1 MKLSETCI
9 ERPVLSWVFT
19 LVLLLMGFV
28 GLSRLPVQKY
38 PSIEN
43 VFLTIETQMPG
54 VGPDIVESQITRHI
68 EDSIAG
74 IEGIETISSVSS
86 SEESKVYIEFRPGR
100 SMEDAL
106 NDIRDRL
113 TRVKE
118 KLPQPNLR
126 TEPLIIRSRSDE
138 RPIMSLALTSDQMP
152 SSELYDYADNEIKKA
167 LESIAGIARIDV
179 SGASSYVMKVDV
191 DPLLMAGH
199 KINISDVRDS
209 ISAQN
214 FEAPAGRIESKNK
227 QYNVTTIADL
237 NKPQDFEEV
246 IVSTDKGRIIKI
258 KDIGK
263 VSLDADDKRTRMTF
277 NGKTGVRIAI
287 TKQSNANP
295 LQVAED
301 VKTNLKLLSKRLPQ
315 DAKIQIAND
324 TTTYIKK
331 SINSVYWSIFEAS
344 ILVILVVFLFLKS
357 AKASLIPLVT
367 IPVSIIGV
375 AFLMYALG
383 YTINIF
389 TLFALVLAVGL
400 VVDDAIVVLENIHR
414 HIHDGLSP
422 FEASIKGVREIGFS
436 VIAMTFTLVAV
447 YLPIPLGSGKIAK
460 FFTEFAITLAGSVLL
475 SGFIALTLSPMMCS
489 RLLTANDSN
498 KSKNKTNNL
507 WETFKKKVEIEGF
520 LEKIENKYQKSLKL
534 ALEEKK
540 IVMTISLIVFL
551 SGMWVFSSL
560 RSEYFPEED
569 TRSFGI
575 EAHAPP
581 SATLEYTEKHLKHVD
596 SILST
601 YPEIERRIASIINPN
616 VDISVELSENDSSI
630 LKYISRM
637 FTGQNRSTQEIID
650 ELTARFKNITGL
662 DPRIQTSG
670 AGGSDSN
677 LVSFVVRG
685 NKESYALSG
694 AVREITNSLLSSGIV
709 RGVRARSSVD
719 NEDYILTMN
728 RDKIANIQKTPRE
741 ISDFIRYL
749 LKGEKTGKFKK
760 DNKQYDVNVQVFSEY
775 KSSPDDILKF
785 YIRGGTQKDPTLIP
799 LSELISIDSR
809 TSPPEIQRHNRTKS
823 ESVVAV
829 LKRGYTV
836 GDAIEK
842 IQKIADEILPE
853 GIYLDFIGETQ
864 RYITESKSMQ
874 LVFMLSLCFIYLV
887 LAAQFESWRDP
898 FVIFISVPLSL
909 VGGIYALNYLER
921 GTLNMFSFIG
931 FITLIGL
938 ITKHGILIVDF
949 ANKIRQTSNDS
960 AKTAV
965 LKASKLRLRPILMTT
980 LAMVLGAV
988 PLMFGGAGNENRR
1001 QLGAVIIGGMS
1012 LGTIFTLYVVP
1023 LVYTVIAAK
1032 KTQKKIFS
1040 S

>member
-19 LVLLLMGFV
+19 LVLILMGFV
-28 GLSRLPVQKY
+28 GLFRLPVQKY

-106 NDIRDRL
+106 NDVRDRL
-113 TRVKE
+113 ARVKE

-126 TEPLIIRSRSDE
+126 TEPMILRSRSDE
-138 RPIMSLALTSDQMP
+138 RPIMSLALTSNQMD
-152 SSELYDYADNEIKKA
+152 SSELYDYAENEIKKD

-191 DPLLMAGH
+191 DPILMAGH
-199 KINISDVRDS
+199 KINISDVRDA
-209 ISAQN
+209 ISSQN

-227 QYNVTTIADL
+227 QYNVTTVADL
-237 NKPQDFEEV
+237 NKPRDFEEV

-263 VSLDADDKRTRMTF
+263 VSLDADDKRTRMAF
-277 NGKTGVRIAI
+277 NGKTGVRIAV

-295 LQVAED
+295 LQIAED
-301 VKTNLKLLSKRLPQ
+301 IKSKLLLISKRLPK
-315 DAKIQIAND
+315 DAQIQIAND
-324 TTTYIKK
+324 TTTYISK
-331 SINSVYWSIFEAS
+331 SINSVYLSIIEAS

-375 AFLMYALG
+375 AFLMYILG

-414 HIHDGLSP
+414 HIHDGYSP
-422 FEASIKGVREIGFS
+422 YEASIKGIREIGFS
-436 VIAMTFTLVAV
+436 VVAMTLTLVAV

-489 RLLTANDSN
+489 KLLKPNNSN
-498 KSKNKTNNL
+498 KTKQNGR
-507 WETFKKKVEIEGF
+507 WEKFSNAVSIDVF
-520 LEKIENKYQKSLKL
+520 LERLENSYHRTLKH
-534 ALEEKK
+534 ALDEKK
-540 IVMTISLIVFL
+540 SVITFSIIVFL
-551 SGMWVFSSL
+551 SGIWVFSSL

-581 SATLEYTEKHLKHVD
+581 SATLEYTEKHLKHID

-601 YPEIERRIASIINPN
+601 YPEIERRISSIINPN
-616 VDISVELSENDSSI
+616 VDISVELTEDDSSI
-630 LKYISRM
+630 IKSIGRM
-637 FTGQNRSTQEIID
+637 FTGQGRSTQEIIE

-662 DPRIQTSG
+662 EPRIQTGG

-685 NKESYALSG
+685 NKETYALSG
-694 AVREITNSLLSSGIV
+694 SVKELTNALLSSGMI

-719 NEDYILTMN
+719 NEDYILTLN

-785 YIRGGTQKDPTLIP
+785 YIRGGTPKDPNLIP

-809 TSPPEIQRHNRTKS
+809 TSPPEIQRHNRTKA
-823 ESVVAV
+823 ESVQAV
-829 LKRGYTV
+829 LKKGYTV
-836 GDAIEK
+836 GDAITK
-842 IQKIADEILPE
+842 IRQIADETLQE
-853 GIYLDFIGETQ
+853 GVYLDFTGETQ
-864 RYITESKSMQ
+864 RFITESKSMQ

-898 FVIFISVPLSL
+898 FIIFISVPLSL
-909 VGGIYALNYLER
+909 VGGVYALNYLER

-949 ANKIRQTSNDS
+949 ANKIRKSSNES
-960 AKTAV
+960 AKIAV
-965 LKASKLRLRPILMTT
+965 LKASQMRLRPILMTT

-1012 LGTIFTLYVVP
+1012 LGTIFTLYIVP
-1023 LVYTVIAAK
+1023 LVYTLISSNKVK
-1032 KTQKKIFS
+1032 KKIFS

>member
-19 LVLLLMGFV
+19 LVLILIGFV
-28 GLSRLPVQKY
+28 GLFRLPVQKY

-106 NDIRDRL
+106 NDVRDRL
-113 TRVKE
+113 ARVKE

-126 TEPLIIRSRSDE
+126 TEPLILRSRSDE
-138 RPIMSLALTSDQMP
+138 RPIMSLALTSNQID
-152 SSELYDYADNEIKKA
+152 SSELYDYAENEIKKD
-167 LESIAGIARIDV
+167 LESIPGIARIDV

-191 DPLLMAGH
+191 DPILMAGH
-199 KINISDVRDS
+199 KINISDVRDA
-209 ISAQN
+209 ISSQN
-214 FEAPAGRIESKNK
+214 FEAPAGRFESKNK
-227 QYNVTTIADL
+227 QYNVTTVADL
-237 NKPQDFEEV
+237 NKPRDFEEV
-246 IVSTDKGRIIKI
+246 IVSTNKGRIIKI

-263 VSLDADDKRTRMTF
+263 VSLDADDKRTRMAF
-277 NGKTGVRIAI
+277 NGKTGVRIAV

-295 LQVAED
+295 LQIAED
-301 VKTNLKLLSKRLPQ
+301 IKSKLLLISKRLPKDSQ
-315 DAKIQIAND
+315 IQIANN
-324 TTTYIKK
+324 TTTYISK
-331 SINSVYWSIFEAS
+331 SINSVYLSIIEAS
-344 ILVILVVFLFLKS
+344 VLVILVVFLFLKS

-375 AFLMYALG
+375 AFLMYILG

-414 HIHDGLSP
+414 HIHDGYSP
-422 FEASIKGVREIGFS
+422 YEASIKGIREIGFS
-436 VIAMTFTLVAV
+436 VVAMTLTLVAV

-489 RLLTANDSN
+489 KLLKPNDS
-498 KSKNKTNNL
+498 KKTKKNGR
-507 WETFKKKVEIEGF
+507 WEKFSNAVSIDGF
-520 LEKIENKYQKSLKL
+520 LERLENNYYRTLKH
-534 ALEEKK
+534 ALDEKK
-540 IVMTISLIVFL
+540 SILTLSAIVFL
-551 SGMWVFSSL
+551 SGIWVFSSL
-560 RSEYFPEED
+560 KSEYFPEED

-581 SATLEYTEKHLKHVD
+581 SATLEYTEKHLKHID

-601 YPEIERRIASIINPN
+601 YPEIERRISSIINPN
-616 VDISVELSENDSSI
+616 VDISVELSEDDSSI
-630 LKYISRM
+630 FKSIGHI
-637 FTGQNRSTQEIID
+637 FTGQRRSTQEIVE

-662 DPRIQTSG
+662 EPRIQIGG

-685 NKESYALSG
+685 NKETYALSG
-694 AVREITNSLLSSGIV
+694 SVKELTNALLSSGMI

-719 NEDYILTMN
+719 NEDYILTLK
-728 RDKIANIQKTPRE
+728 REKIANIQKTPRE

-785 YIRGGTQKDPTLIP
+785 YIRGGTPKDPNLIP

-823 ESVVAV
+823 ESVQVV
-829 LKRGYTV
+829 LKKGYTV
-836 GDAIEK
+836 GDAITK
-842 IQKIADEILPE
+842 IRQIADETLQE
-853 GIYLDFIGETQ
+853 GVYLDFTGETQ
-864 RYITESKSMQ
+864 RFITESKSMQ

-898 FVIFISVPLSL
+898 FIIFISVPLSL
-909 VGGIYALNYLER
+909 VGGVYALNYLDK

-949 ANKIRQTSNDS
+949 ANKIRKSSHES

-965 LKASKLRLRPILMTT
+965 LQASQMRLRPILMTT

-1012 LGTIFTLYVVP
+1012 LGTVFTLYIVP
-1023 LVYTVIAAK
+1023 LVYTLISSNKA
-1032 KTQKKIFS
+1032 QKKIFS

>member
-1 MKLSETCI
+1 MKLSEICI

-19 LVLLLMGFV
+19 LILLLMGLV

-68 EDSIAG
+68 EDAIAG

-86 SEESKVYIEFRPGR
+86 SEESKVYIEFRAGR

-138 RPIMSLALTSDQMP
+138 RPIMSLALTSDSMA
-152 SSELYDYADNEIKKA
+152 SSELYDYAENEIKKD

-199 KINISDVRDS
+199 KINISDVRDAIAS
-209 ISAQN
+209 QN

-227 QYNVTTIADL
+227 QYNVTTVADL

-246 IVSTDKGRIIKI
+246 IISADKGRIIKI

-263 VSLDADDKRTRMTF
+263 VSLDADDKRTRMAF

-301 VKTNLKLLSKRLPQ
+301 VKTNLKNISKRLPQ

-344 ILVILVVFLFLKS
+344 LLVILVVFLFLKS

-422 FEASIKGVREIGFS
+422 YEASIKGIREIGFS
-436 VIAMTFTLVAV
+436 VVAMTFTLVAV

-489 RLLTANDSN
+489 RLLKAKDNEKKDQSN
-498 KSKNKTNNL
+498 KL
-507 WETFKKKVEIEGF
+507 WLQFKEKVEIEGF
-520 LEKIENKYQKSLKL
+520 LEKLENNYQKTLKV

-540 IVMTISLIVFL
+540 TLVAMSMIVFL

-560 RSEYFPEED
+560 RSEYFPDED

-581 SATLEYTEKHLKHVD
+581 SATLEYTEKHLKHID

-601 YPEIERRIASIINPN
+601 YPEIERRISSIINPN
-616 VDISVELSENDSSI
+616 VDISVELTEDDSSI
-630 LKYISRM
+630 LKYIGRL
-637 FTGQNRSTQEIID
+637 FTGKSRSTQEIID
-650 ELTARFKNITGL
+650 ELSARFKNITGL
-662 DPRIQTSG
+662 DPRIQTGG

-677 LVSFVVRG
+677 LVSFVIRG
-685 NKESYALSG
+685 NKETYTLSG
-694 AVREITNSLLSSGIV
+694 AVREITNSLLSSGMV

-719 NEDYILTMN
+719 NEDYVLTMN

-775 KSSPDDILKF
+775 KSSPEDILKF
-785 YIRGGTQKDPTLIP
+785 YIRGGTPKDPTLIP

-823 ESVVAV
+823 ESVVAI

-836 GDAIEK
+836 GDAINK

-853 GIYLDFIGETQ
+853 GVYLDFIGETQ

-909 VGGIYALNYLER
+909 VGGVYALNYLDR